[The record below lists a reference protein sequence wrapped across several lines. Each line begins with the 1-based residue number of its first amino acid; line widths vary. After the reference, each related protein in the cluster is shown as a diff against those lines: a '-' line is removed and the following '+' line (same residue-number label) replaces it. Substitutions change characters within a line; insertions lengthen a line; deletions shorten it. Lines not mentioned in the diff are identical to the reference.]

1 MSGHSKWAQIKR
13 QKGVNDAK
21 RGQIFTK
28 FGREIMVAARQ
39 GGPDP
44 EANFRLRLAIQRARE
59 QNMPMENIDRAIKRA
74 TGGAE
79 GSALEE
85 ITYEG
90 YGPSGVAVYVEAL
103 TDNRNRTVAEVRNVF
118 TRGGGSVGEAGCVAW
133 LFDARGIITIEPGN
147 ANHDELALTAI
158 DAGADDVKIEDGY
171 VEVHTQPQDL
181 EAVRKAMEGS
191 GVKVTS
197 AELSMVPKTT
207 VTLEEKESLQTLRLM
222 DKLEELDDI
231 QRVFTN
237 ADIPDEV
244 LKKYEG

>member
-13 QKGVNDAK
+13 QKGANDAK

-74 TGGAE
+74 TGGAD
-79 GSALEE
+79 GATLEE

-90 YGPSGVAVYVEAL
+90 YGPSGVAVYVEAM
-103 TDNRNRTVAEVRNVF
+103 TDNRNRTVADVRNVF
-118 TRGGGSVGEAGCVAW
+118 TRAGGSLGEAGCVSW
-133 LFDARGIITIEPGN
+133 LFDAKGVISVEPGKTDP
-147 ANHDELALTAI
+147 DEIALTAI
-158 DAGADDVKIEDGY
+158 DAGADDVKMEDDYIEVY
-171 VEVHTQPQDL
+171 TQPQDL
-181 EAVRKAMEGS
+181 ETVRKSVEES
-191 GVKVTS
+191 GVKVSS
-197 AELSMVPKTT
+197 AEISMIPKTT
-207 VTLEEKESLQTLRLM
+207 VSLEEKESLQTLRLM
-222 DKLEELDDI
+222 DRLEDLDDI